1 MTNLHKKI
9 DALQKSKIELEEAL
23 TMHKQK
29 IAADLINFKQKA
41 EMLHSQLAKSQTKLK
56 QVT

>member
-1 MTNLHKKI
+1 MTNLNKKI

-29 IAADLINFKQKA
+29 IAADLTNFKQKA
-41 EMLHSQLAKSQTKLK
+41 EMLYSQLAKSQTKLK